1 MKHSDSKINFKNQ
14 YQGFTLIEVLVVLI
28 IVGLTS
34 SWAIPSFHRSILQGK
49 VDRYMRNVAS
59 GLFSLRARMGAIKGS
74 CLIDFGERSSFSI
87 GEFLAA
93 EQLLER
99 QQLNGTLSTNDAL
112 KQCRASYAGDAQVNA
127 EAFRLVNLEGSRE
140 RDAVEVALK
149 NQTYSFTPPGTTAN
163 ANAMTILI
171 RAKGTNTSAGSPISS
186 ISKIRTRCVEVSGN
200 GQVFS
205 GTWSQKSNLCVRK

>member
-1 MKHSDSKINFKNQ
+1 MKQSDCKSDFKNQ
-14 YQGFTLIEVLVVLI
+14 HKGFTLTEVLVVLI

-34 SWAIPSFHRSILQGK
+34 SWAIPNFHRGILQGK
-49 VDRYMRNVAS
+49 VDRYMRNVES

-74 CLIDFGERSSFSI
+74 CLIDFGERSRFSI
-87 GEFLAA
+87 GEFLPA

-112 KQCRASYAGDAQVNA
+112 KQCRESYAGDAQVNA
-127 EAFRLVNLEGSRE
+127 ETFRLVNLEGSPE

-149 NQTYSFTPPGTTAN
+149 TQTYSFTPPGTTAN

-171 RAKGTNTSAGSPISS
+171 RVKGSNTSVGSTISS
-186 ISKIRTRCVEVSGN
+186 NSKIRTRCVEVSGN

-205 GTWSQKSNLCVRK
+205 GTWSQNTNLCTRK